1 MKLTRGPNDRV
12 LSAFH
17 LSMACLGQ
25 VVVDILTHLT
35 ADTKVNNLP
44 QIPLTNIIP
53 RLIVF

>member
-1 MKLTRGPNDRV
+1 MKLTGGPNDRV

-35 ADTKVNNLP
+35 AYTKVNNLP